1 MLDAAISEYE
11 SSEEEEEEVIS
22 VLILSENSS
31 CIAFWK

>member
-11 SSEEEEEEVIS
+11 QEEEEVIS

-31 CIAFWK
+31 CIAF

>member
-31 CIAFWK
+31 CIAF